1 MDPVHLPS
9 LADELLAAAREASS
23 GRAGRSIRS
32 GRDAALRQTV
42 MGLAAG
48 RGLDEHEANGEA
60 TLQVLRGSVRLRW
73 GSESVELA
81 EGDVVDIPDARH
93 AVDALTDAVV
103 LLTVAVR

>member
-60 TLQVLRGSVRLRW
+60 TLQVLSGTVRLRW
-73 GSESVELA
+73 AGGELEA
-81 EGDVVDIPDARH
+81 SAGEVGGIPDERH
-93 AVDALTDAVV
+93 ALDAGTEAAV